1 MSKNNVSSS
10 SFYSALL
17 VALCVA
23 ATNIFLVSA
32 TVNSSSLSSLEAKAL
47 LNSGWWGNFS
57 SANYCHLG
65 GITCNR
71 AGNVIQISLSSSS
84 YSYSTPHRKLE
95 NMNWTSFPNL
105 EFLNLRFC
113 NLTGS
118 IPEEIGTLSKLTYL
132 DLSSNKNL
140 EGLLP
145 LTLGNLTQLVE
156 LRIYYTNITGPI
168 PSCIG
173 QLKNLVHMDIGDNIL
188 IGSIPS
194 SIGQLT
200 NLTFLYLS
208 SNRLDGSIP
217 QEIGM
222 LKNLVDMFMSHNILS
237 GPIPSSIGQLTNL
250 TSLSLS
256 RNRLNGSIPREIGML
271 KNLVYMFMIDNILS
285 GPIPSSIGQLTN
297 LTYLSLSS
305 NRFNGSIPQEIGKL
319 KNLIYMFMDDN
330 IFSGPIPSSIAHLI
344 NLTDLNLSSN
354 RFNGSIPQE
363 IGKLKNLIYMFMDNN
378 ILSGPI
384 PSSIGHLTNLTD
396 LRLSSNRFNG
406 SIPLEMGDLMQ
417 LAQLNLS
424 HNLLTGK
431 IPSSI
436 GKLINLNFLDASSN
450 QVNDTIPAELG
461 LLSNLRHLDLSSNQ
475 LSGQLPPIKVPN
487 SFQYLDLSHNF
498 LNGPIPREL
507 DQFENLESL
516 RLNDNDLNGT
526 IPTRLAYL
534 SQLHYLNL
542 SHNDLSG
549 KVPCSVYIIKGL
561 DLSYNPLN
569 GQIPQYGYDCPP
581 PSQVPSQAINKTTC
595 CKGINSSEKRIVM
608 LTLLISFFITVFLGL
623 LAFGCFLC
631 RKTHKKQTKARAMK
645 NGDICSIWNYDGRI
659 AYEDIIKATN
669 DFDIKYCIGT
679 GGYGSVYSAQLPS
692 GKVVALKK
700 LHCFE
705 AEEPAFDK
713 SFRNEVQMLSNIR
726 HRNIV
731 KLYGFCLHNRCM
743 FLVYEYMER
752 GSLFCA
758 LRIEVEAVELGWT
771 QRVNIVKSI
780 AHALSY
786 LHHDCTPPIV
796 HRDISTNNILLNS
809 EMKAFIGDF
818 GTARLLYPDSS
829 NQTIIAGTYGYIAPE
844 LAYTMVVTEKCDAYS
859 FGMVALE
866 TIMGRHPGE
875 LLSSLASRSAPNI
888 MLTDVLDPRLP
899 PPTNPV
905 VVGNI
910 VLVAM
915 MAFACV
921 RSEPRSRPTMQ
932 CVSQEFL
939 SRMKTSVTPLQA
951 ISLLQLWN

>member
-10 SFYSALL
+10 FYSAAVL
-17 VALCVA
+17 VALCIA

-71 AGNVIQISLSSSS
+71 AGSVIKISLSSSS
-84 YSYSTPHRKLE
+84 CSYSSPHRKLE

-105 EFLNLRFC
+105 EFLCLRFC

-118 IPEEIGTLSKLTYL
+118 IPEEIGSLSKLTHL
-132 DLSSNKNL
+132 DLSNNKNL

-145 LTLGNLTQLVE
+145 LTLGNLTQLVK

-173 QLKNLVHMDIGDNIL
+173 QL
-188 IGSIPS
+188 
-194 SIGQLT
+194 T
-200 NLTFLYLS
+200 NLTYLYLF

-222 LKNLVDMFMSHNILS
+222 LKNLIYMSIHDNNLH

-250 TSLSLS
+250 IYLYLSS
-256 RNRLNGSIPREIGML
+256 NRINGSIPVEI
-271 KNLVYMFMIDNILS
+271 
-285 GPIPSSIGQLTN
+285 
-297 LTYLSLSS
+297 
-305 NRFNGSIPQEIGKL
+305 
-319 KNLIYMFMDDN
+319 
-330 IFSGPIPSSIAHLI
+330 
-344 NLTDLNLSSN
+344 
-354 RFNGSIPQE
+354 
-363 IGKLKNLIYMFMDNN
+363 
-378 ILSGPI
+378 
-384 PSSIGHLTNLTD
+384 
-396 LRLSSNRFNG
+396 
-406 SIPLEMGDLMQ
+406 GDLMQ
-417 LAQLNLS
+417 LARLNLT

-436 GKLINLNFLDASSN
+436 GKLSNLKSFNASSN
-450 QVNDTIPAELG
+450 QINDTIPAELG
-461 LLSNLRHLDLSSNQ
+461 HLSNLRHLDLSSNQ
-475 LSGQLPPIKVPN
+475 LSGQLPPIETPN
-487 SFQYLDLSHNF
+487 RFHYLDLSHNF
-498 LNGPIPREL
+498 LNGPIPKEL
-507 DQFENLESL
+507 EQLKILEYL
-516 RLNDNDLNGT
+516 RLNENYLNGT
-526 IPTRLAYL
+526 IPTTLACL
-534 SQLHYLNL
+534 SQLQYLNL
-542 SHNDLSG
+542 SHNNLSG
-549 KVPCSVYIIKGL
+549 EVPCSVYSIKGL

-569 GQIPQYGYDCPP
+569 RQIPQYGYDCPP
-581 PSQVPSQAINKTTC
+581 HDCLPPSQAPSPAPSQALSQAHSPAPSQAINKTTC
-595 CKGINSSEKRIVM
+595 CKAINFSKKRIVM
-608 LTLLISFFITVFLGL
+608 LTLLISLPITVFLSL
-623 LAFGCFLC
+623 LAFACFRC
-631 RKTHKKQTKARAMK
+631 RKTQKKEAKERAMK

-669 DFDIKYCIGT
+669 DFDIRYCIGT
-679 GGYGSVYSAQLPS
+679 GGYGSVYRAQLPS

-700 LHCFE
+700 LDRFE

-713 SFRNEVQMLSNIR
+713 SFRNEAQMLSNIR

-743 FLVYEYMER
+743 FLVLEYMER

-758 LRIEVEAVELGWT
+758 LRFEVEAIELGWI

-786 LHHDCTPPIV
+786 LHHDCNPPIV

-809 EMKAFIGDF
+809 VMEAFIGDF

-844 LAYTMVVTEKCDAYS
+844 LAYTMVITEKCDVYS
-859 FGMVALE
+859 FGVVALE

-875 LLSSLASRSAPNI
+875 LLSSLASPSTQNL
-888 MLTDVLDPRLP
+888 MLTDVLDSRILR
-899 PPTNPV
+899 PTNPV
-905 VVGNI
+905 VVRNI
-910 VLVAM
+910 VLVAIV
-915 MAFACV
+915 ALACV
-921 RSEPRSRPTMQ
+921 HSKPRSRPTMLS
-932 CVSQEFL
+932 VSQEL
-939 SRMKTSVTPLQA
+939 LVCKKTLTTPFHA
-951 ISLLQLWN
+951 ISVRQLLNPGMDFTQIKE

>member
-1 MSKNNVSSS
+1 M
-10 SFYSALL
+10 
-17 VALCVA
+17 
-23 ATNIFLVSA
+23 SA
-32 TVNSSSLSSLEAKAL
+32 TVKSSSLSSLEVKAL

-57 SANYCHLG
+57 SANHCHLG

-71 AGNVIQISLSSSS
+71 AGSVIQISLSFSSS
-84 YSYSTPHRKLE
+84 YSYSSPHRKLE

-105 EFLNLRFC
+105 KKLDLRFC

-118 IPEEIGTLSKLTYL
+118 IPEEIGTLSKLTFL
-132 DLSSNKNL
+132 DLSSNNNL

-168 PSCIG
+168 PSCIA

-200 NLTFLYLS
+200 NLTYLYLS
-208 SNRLDGSIP
+208 SNQLNGSIP

-250 TSLSLS
+250 SSFSLSL
-256 RNRLNGSIPREIGML
+256 NRLNGSIPQEIGRL
-271 KNLVYMFMIDNILS
+271 KNLVYMFITDNILS

-330 IFSGPIPSSIAHLI
+330 ILSGPIPSSIGQLT
-344 NLTDLNLSSN
+344 NLTYLSLSSN

-363 IGKLKNLIYMFMDNN
+363 IGKLKNLIYMLMDDN

-396 LRLSSNRFNG
+396 LHLSSNRFNG
-406 SIPLEMGDLMQ
+406 SIPLEMGNLMQ

-436 GKLINLNFLDASSN
+436 GKLINLNFFDASSN

-461 LLSNLRHLDLSSNQ
+461 LLSDLRHLNLSSNQ
-475 LSGQLPPIKVPN
+475 LSGQLPPIELEQLK
-487 SFQYLDLSHNF
+487 DL
-498 LNGPIPREL
+498 EY
-507 DQFENLESL
+507 L
-516 RLNDNDLNGT
+516 RLNDNYLNGT
-526 IPTRLAYL
+526 IPTGFAYL
-534 SQLHYLNL
+534 SQLQYLNL

-549 KVPCSVYIIKGL
+549 KVPCSVYSIKDL

-581 PSQVPSQAINKTTC
+581 PSQVSSQTINKTTY
-595 CKGINSSEKRIVM
+595 CKGINSSKKRIVM
-608 LTLLISFFITVFLGL
+608 LTLLISLFITVFLGL
-623 LAFGCFLC
+623 LSFGCFLC
-631 RKTHKKQTKARAMK
+631 RKTHKKQTKARTMK

-679 GGYGSVYSAQLPS
+679 GGYGSVYRAQLPN

-700 LHCFE
+700 LHRFE

-713 SFRNEVQMLSNIR
+713 SFRNEVQMLTNIR

-731 KLYGFCLHNRCM
+731 KLYGFCFHNRCM

-809 EMKAFIGDF
+809 EMEAFISDF

-844 LAYTMVVTEKCDAYS
+844 LAYTMAVTEKCDVYS
-859 FGMVALE
+859 FGVVALE

-875 LLSSLASRSAPNI
+875 LLSSLASPSTQNL
-888 MLTDVLDPRLP
+888 MLTDVLDSRIPH
-899 PPTNPV
+899 PTNPV
-905 VVGNI
+905 VVRNI
-910 VLVAM
+910 VLVAIV
-915 MAFACV
+915 ALACV
-921 RSEPRSRPTMQ
+921 GSKPRSRPTML
-932 CVSQEFL
+932 CVSQEL
-939 SRMKTSVTPLQA
+939 LVCKKTLATPFHA
-951 ISLLQLWN
+951 ISLRQLLDLEMDITQLKE